1 MKKAFA
7 VLALALFVATCAMA
21 QVNLNLGG
29 NNGPSPKKPKP
40 TSKMLTGTVTDK
52 ADQPIEGA
60 VVYLKNSKTLTVKS
74 YFTQQDGSYRFPQLA
89 LSTDYEIW
97 AEKDGKKSDTKGISQ
112 FDDRY
117 TPTVNLRVDVNK
129 DAAK

>member
-1 MKKAFA
+1 MKKVFA
-7 VLALALFVATCAMA
+7 VLALAVFVATCAMA

-29 NNGPSPKKPKP
+29 GGGPGPKKPKP

-52 ADQPIEGA
+52 GDQPIEGA

-97 AEKDGKKSDTKGISQ
+97 AEKDGKKSDAKGVSQ

-117 TPTVNLRVDVNK
+117 TPTVNLRIDVSK
-129 DAAK
+129 EVSK